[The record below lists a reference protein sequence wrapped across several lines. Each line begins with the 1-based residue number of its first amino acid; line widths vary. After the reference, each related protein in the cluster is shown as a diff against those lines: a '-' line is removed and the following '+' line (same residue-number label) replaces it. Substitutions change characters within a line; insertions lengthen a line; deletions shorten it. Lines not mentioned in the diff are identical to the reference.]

1 MNWLKK
7 LIPLVVVD
15 LFWNSTKKLDLENKI
30 PHIVG
35 IVKKQIKRLLEDKI
49 PSITCLANTAALNA
63 FENKIPN
70 VSDLV
75 KKKEYDAKISDI
87 EKKCFTTCDYST
99 FMSRILDAKIKEKD
113 LVNTFNKKIATV
125 VAKAELEEEQDKI
138 EKYDSG
144 PFIGH
149 TYLSND
155 RQ

>member
-87 EKKCFTTCDYST
+87 ENIRHWNTWC
-99 FMSRILDAKIKEKD
+99 KD
-113 LVNTFNKKIATV
+113 KRKRF
-125 VAKAELEEEQDKI
+125 
-138 EKYDSG
+138 S
-144 PFIGH
+144 
-149 TYLSND
+149 
-155 RQ
+155 

>member
-75 KKKEYDAKISDI
+75 KKKNMMQKYQTLRRNVLLLVIIVRLWVEYL
-87 EKKCFTTCDYST
+87 
-99 FMSRILDAKIKEKD
+99 MQR
-113 LVNTFNKKIATV
+113 
-125 VAKAELEEEQDKI
+125 
-138 EKYDSG
+138 
-144 PFIGH
+144 
-149 TYLSND
+149 
-155 RQ
+155 